1 MRSFDIYF
9 DLSIGTGRGGMR
21 HRAVGVIH
29 VLAIMMIA
37 WTIDNRLSSVSAG
50 LF

>member
-9 DLSIGTGRGGMR
+9 DLSIGTGGGMR
-21 HRAVGVIH
+21 HRVVGIIH

-37 WTIDNRLSSVSAG
+37 GTIDNRLSSVSAG